1 MHFSLFD
8 WLEHDGRPLGET
20 LEDRLRMLEHAEA
33 LGFHA
38 YHLAQHEGTPLSLN
52 GAPSVV
58 LAAVAARTQ
67 RLRLV
72 PTTYCLPW
80 FNPLRLYHEICLL
93 DHLSRGRLEVG
104 IGRGASPIEGRYYG
118 IESVD
123 QARSMA
129 QEVMDILLLA
139 FRSDVLTY
147 HGKHFS
153 YEGLEL
159 YDKPYQTPYP
169 EFWYPSSNIE
179 SAEFIGAHGFH
190 TSHNFAPNAVAKT
203 HLDRVRA
210 AYAAHAS
217 DAGRMNGHAAS
228 PHVTNTRHVYVAAT
242 DGQAIDEARPAF
254 DLWAQHISH
263 LSGRFSDRPRDGLS
277 LEARIANGTALVG
290 SPETVRKAVQAMVDE
305 TGINY
310 FLGVFAFGNLPLD
323 RVQRS
328 MSLFAAEVIPAFATV
343 PA

>member
-1 MHFSLFD
+1 MQFALFD

-20 LEDRLRMLEHAEA
+20 LEDRLQMLEHAEA

-58 LAAVAARTQ
+58 LAAAAARTS

-104 IGRGASPIEGRYYG
+104 IGRGASPIEGKYYG
-118 IESVD
+118 IESAD
-123 QARSMA
+123 QARSIA
-129 QEVMDILLLA
+129 REVMEILLLA
-139 FRSDVLTY
+139 FQSSILNY
-147 HGKHFS
+147 QGEHFS
-153 YEGLEL
+153 YDGLEL

-179 SAEFIGAHGFH
+179 STPFIGAHGFH
-190 TSHNFAPNAVAKT
+190 TSHNFAPNALAKA
-203 HLDRVRA
+203 HFDRLRA
-210 AYAAHAS
+210 EYAAHAA
-217 DAGRMNGHAAS
+217 DTGRMNGHGGPPKLA
-228 PHVTNTRHVYVAAT
+228 NTRHVYVAAT
-242 DGQAIDEARPAF
+242 DQQAVDEARTAF
-254 DLWAQHISH
+254 EQWGNHISY

-277 LEARIANGTALVG
+277 LEARMANGTALVG
-290 SPETVRKAVQAMVDE
+290 SPETVRGSIQAMIDE
-305 TGINY
+305 TGVNY
-310 FLGVFAFGNLPLD
+310 FLGVFAFGGLPLD
-323 RVQRS
+323 RVQAS
-328 MSLFAAEVIPAFATV
+328 LGLFAAEVMPAFTAV
-343 PA
+343 RA